1 MQRITLMS
9 EQRAQGLPVPNYS
22 VLSEGSKS
30 GCKWYTLYA
39 PGCCVREEGLPEN
52 ELSDEL
58 LDNDPSL
65 KKTKAASFKDLLQT
79 TSSDGEILESW
90 VATKIAKLP
99 KSAMSAVEDFL
110 SQLREDIELFFKMA
124 KNTTGC
130 LNITMKGESEE
141 ILSVWASLEYSEG
154 GWEELEESY
163 LKENFF
169 GKGIVEESICLVNS
183 VNAVLELFSGIDV
196 ETVQI
201 YMMGDIWVDFSVK
214 ENLSRYD
221 YFIGICRDVESG
233 MYKVGLFM
241 APSDNPLV
249 TKIDFYYSELIRC
262 LGEEEYE
269 EGEDNRE
276 RLSCYP
282 KDFWVSANDTVED
295 IKKREW
301 KYFKE
306 V

>member
-1 MQRITLMS
+1 MQRMILVS
-9 EQRAQGLPVPNYS
+9 EQRAKGLPVPNFFAPQ
-22 VLSEGSKS
+22 EKS
-30 GCKWYTLYA
+30 AGQFKCYTLYA
-39 PGCCVREEGLPEN
+39 PGCYVKEEGMPEN
-52 ELSDEL
+52 ELRDEL

-90 VATKIAKLP
+90 VATKIAKIP
-99 KSAMSAVEDFL
+99 KSAISAIEGFL
-110 SQLREDIELFFKMA
+110 SQFRNDIELYFEMA
-124 KNTTGC
+124 KDTTGC

-163 LKENFF
+163 LKEKFF
-169 GKGIVEESICLVNS
+169 GKNIVEERTCLVNS
-183 VNAVLELFSGIDV
+183 VNAVLELFPGIDV

-221 YFIGICRDVESG
+221 YFIGICRDEESG

-249 TKIDFYYSELIRC
+249 IKIDSYYSELIRC

-282 KDFWVSANDTVED
+282 KGFWVSADDTVED
-295 IKKREW
+295 IKKRER
-301 KYFKE
+301 KYFEE